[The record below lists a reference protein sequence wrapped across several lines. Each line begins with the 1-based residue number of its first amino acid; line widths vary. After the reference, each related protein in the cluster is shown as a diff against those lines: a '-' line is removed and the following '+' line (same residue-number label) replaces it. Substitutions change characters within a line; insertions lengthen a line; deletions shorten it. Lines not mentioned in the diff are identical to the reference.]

1 MTQIDQQHYLAAV
14 YPNFSFEADDT
25 HCVKKHYKH
34 WFNKFMKDVFHKGN
48 LIKHEWFLNR
58 CIKTSPYHPKSGY
71 NFAMLNRLAGMRS
84 KERKNYEKD
93 TVSSIAKI
101 L

>member
-25 HCVKKHYKH
+25 HCVRKHYDD